1 MSHKKLRQDKNC
13 LNCGNIVEDRYCSHC
28 GQENLQ
34 IQDSFFHLL
43 IDYIK
48 DIFHYDGR
56 FWHTLKSLILKPGLV
71 AKEYMEG
78 KRGRNLEPLRFY
90 LFSSSLFFLL
100 LFYFINASKL
110 NTGPE
115 PQLNYKKRLYNLDQ
129 EKKFRMGSDDTTYVN
144 LLRNSL
150 KVKMD
155 TLGGTSTGNDSGLSL
170 DLSLPE
176 SADSADAGWFEKWY
190 NERAKER
197 SKELTNRHEGDE
209 VSATSEI
216 LMDAFHKLPQLLFFS
231 MPFFAFFLKILY
243 IRRAKRSYA
252 AHFIFS
258 IYHYSFLFINMTLF
272 LLVEKVSGKTD
283 SAFISST
290 LDYVSV
296 GLVFY
301 VFIYLL
307 LSMKRFYDDRW
318 RYLIPRYILL
328 MSLSFVFLIMLF
340 LVGIFVTYLWL

>member
-1 MSHKKLRQDKNC
+1 MSHKKLRQEKNC

-43 IDYIK
+43 IDYTK

-56 FWHTLKSLILKPGLV
+56 FWHTLRTLILKPGLV

-100 LFYFINASKL
+100 LFYFVSSSKMS
-110 NTGPE
+110 TGPE
-115 PQLNYKKRLYNLDQ
+115 PKVNYKKRLYNLEE
-129 EKKFRMGSDDTTYVN
+129 EKKFREGSADTTYVN

-150 KVKMD
+150 KEKMD
-155 TLGGTSTGNDSGLSL
+155 TLNGTSPGDDSGINL

-176 SADSADAGWFEKWY
+176 SADTSDTGWFEKGF
-190 NERAKER
+190 NQRAEER
-197 SKELTNRHEGDE
+197 SKELTKKHEGDE
-209 VSATSEI
+209 ASAASEI
-216 LMDAFHKLPQLLFFS
+216 LIEAFHKLPQLLFIS
-231 MPFFAFFLKILY
+231 MPFFAFFLKLLY
-243 IRRAKRSYA
+243 IRRAKRNYV

-258 IYHYSFLFINMTLF
+258 IYHYSFLFIIMTIF
-272 LLVEKVSGKTD
+272 LLVQKVSGKSD
-283 SAFISST
+283 SDAIDSS
-290 LDYVSV
+290 LDYISG

-307 LSMKRFYDDRW
+307 LSMKRFYEDRW

-328 MSLSFVFLIMLF
+328 MLLSLTLMFI
-340 LVGIFVTYLWL
+340 LVLVIIFITYLWS